1 MRAIAI
7 IVTVATDAVLAEMR
21 ETVAAAT
28 DATVTVAAVTVQEET
43 IAAAG
48 AGAMRKP
55 LTEKSTFTMPVS
67 MR

>member
-28 DATVTVAAVTVQEET
+28 DAINVKILMRIMRLNTV
-43 IAAAG
+43 
-48 AGAMRKP
+48 
-55 LTEKSTFTMPVS
+55 
-67 MR
+67 